1 MAAKLFERLAGTTFK
16 LRAVIGLAFTLILL
30 LSAGSL
36 VWLDHQGSLRLLQ
49 KQVDEQFDILVSGV
63 TSRVA
68 LQFDSA
74 GAVLDTLSMNPP
86 PMQDSQAAGATL
98 VRVLASL
105 ATTSPAALSIITGGA
120 DGRYVLV
127 QRLQPS
133 GQSMT
138 PSSGADAAAYS
149 IRTGEV
155 SHGKTSESETRV
167 DAHFIVLSQTPPVE
181 IGYDARQRP
190 WYILAMSKAEA
201 VTTPPYRFRDSG
213 RYGITISRRT
223 AADPARAFGIDIRL
237 DSLSDS
243 LRRGLVFEREHV
255 VIFAPDGALVGD
267 SGGLKLDGK
276 LGDNAPSFRA
286 GRERYALR
294 LDSALYAA
302 YRNGSDHHDVTLEVD
317 GEAIY
322 ANLATFKVNGT
333 SLVVASAVPAAVF
346 EDPAT
351 RLLLWSLLIQA
362 GIIAISFVLV
372 SLASLSISRP
382 IQVLASDVE
391 NIIEFR
397 FPDRLR
403 RPSRIR
409 EIQRLLAA
417 VDTLELTLRAFSKY
431 MPLQFVQTIV
441 DRGITPELGG
451 RRQPVI
457 VMFSDVEGFTG
468 IAETLTPDEL
478 MPQLS
483 RYFSEIS
490 DEILASGGT
499 IDKFIGDSVMAF
511 WPLPD
516 EEPKQVTL
524 VCNAVL
530 RASDRVDAINAV
542 FRAEGRPALP
552 TRFGLHA
559 GDAMIGSVGTPDRMN
574 YTALGHTVNVASRIE
589 QLNKTYGTRL
599 LVSAAI
605 RNRASPEVRFRYVD
619 AATVR
624 GTHVPFEVYE
634 LLPSGPRDSRVDRQ
648 DQAPITTLE
657 VPADHSEM

>member
-1 MAAKLFERLAGTTFK
+1 MAARLFERLAGATFK
-16 LRAVIGLAFTLILL
+16 LRAVIGFAFTLILL

-49 KQVDEQFDILVSGV
+49 KQVDQQFDILVSGV
-63 TSRVA
+63 TSQVA

-74 GAVLDTLSMNPP
+74 GAVLDTLAMNPP
-86 PMQDSQAAGATL
+86 PMGDPQAVGATL

-105 ATTSPAALSIITGGA
+105 AGTSPAALSIITGGA

-127 QRLQPS
+127 QRLQTS
-133 GQSMT
+133 AQHKT
-138 PSSGADAAAYS
+138 PTPNADPAAYS

-155 SHGKTSESETRV
+155 LNGRTSESETRL
-167 DAHFIVLSQTPPVE
+167 DAGFSVLSRSVPVE
-181 IGYDARQRP
+181 IDYDARERP
-190 WYILAMSKAEA
+190 WYTLAVPTPDA

-213 RYGITISRRT
+213 RYGITMSRRT
-223 AADPARAFGIDIRL
+223 AAEAARVFGIDVRL
-237 DSLSDS
+237 DSLSGS

-267 SGGLKLDGK
+267 SGGLRLDGK
-276 LGDNAPSFRA
+276 PGESEPPVRSGHEART
-286 GRERYALR
+286 LR
-294 LDSALYAA
+294 LDTALCAA
-302 YRNGSDHHDVTLEVD
+302 YRNDAGHHDVTLDVD

-322 ANLATFKVNGT
+322 ADLATIVVNGA
-333 SLVVASAVPAAVF
+333 SLVVASTVPAAVF
-346 EDPAT
+346 EAPAT

-362 GIIAISFVLV
+362 GIIATSFVLV

-397 FPDRLR
+397 FPDRFR

-409 EIQRLLAA
+409 EIQRLLSA
-417 VDTLELTLRAFSKY
+417 VDTLELTLRAFSRY
-431 MPLQFVQTIV
+431 MPLRFVQAIV
-441 DRGITPELGG
+441 DRGTAPQLGG

-468 IAETLTPDEL
+468 IAETLTPDAL

-490 DEILASGGT
+490 EEILASGGT

-511 WPLPD
+511 WPMPD
-516 EEPKQVTL
+516 EETARVTQV
-524 VCNAVL
+524 CAAML
-530 RASDRVDAINAV
+530 RASDRIDAINAV
-542 FRAEGRPALP
+542 FRAEGRPAMP

-605 RNRASPEVRFRYVD
+605 HDRAASAVRFRYVD

-624 GTHVPFEVYE
+624 GTHEPMDVYE
-634 LLPSGPRDSRVDRQ
+634 LLPAEARDGIAARQLASPSAEASG
-648 DQAPITTLE
+648 AG
-657 VPADHSEM
+657 

>member
-1 MAAKLFERLAGTTFK
+1 MAAKFVERLAGTTFR

-86 PMQDSQAAGATL
+86 PMGDPQAVGAVL

-105 ATTSPAALSIITGGA
+105 ATTSPAALSIITGSS

-133 GQSMT
+133 MRPRPQT
-138 PSSGADAAAYS
+138 PSSGADPATYS
-149 IRTGEV
+149 IRTGEI
-155 SHGKTSESETRV
+155 SKGRASESETRL
-167 DAHFIVLSQTPPVE
+167 DAGFSVLSQALPVE
-181 IGYDARQRP
+181 VDYDARDRP
-190 WYILAMSKAEA
+190 WYTLAVPTPDA

-213 RYGITISRRT
+213 RYGITMSRRT
-223 AADPARAFGIDIRL
+223 VADPARVFGIDIRL
-237 DSLSDS
+237 DSLSES

-276 LGDNAPSFRA
+276 LGDNAPDGGA
-286 GRERYALR
+286 GHERFALR
-294 LDSALYAA
+294 LDTALYAA
-302 YRNGSDHHDVTLEVD
+302 YRDGSDHRDVTLDVD

-322 ANLATFKVNGT
+322 ANIATFKVNGA

-403 RPSRIR
+403 RQSRIR

-431 MPLQFVQTIV
+431 MPLRFVQTIV
-441 DRGITPELGG
+441 DRGIAPELGG

-457 VMFSDVEGFTG
+457 VMFSDVEGFTS
-468 IAETLTPDEL
+468 IAETLAPDEL

-516 EEPKQVTL
+516 ERPEQVTL
-524 VCNAVL
+524 VCSAVL
-530 RASDRVDAINAV
+530 RASDRVDAINAI
-542 FRAEGRPALP
+542 FRDEGRPALP

-559 GDAMIGSVGTPDRMN
+559 GEAMIGSVGTPNRMN

-605 RNRASPEVRFRYVD
+605 RDRASPEVRLRYVD

-624 GTHVPFEVYE
+624 GTHEPLEVYE
-634 LLPSGPRDSRVDRQ
+634 LLPTEPRSGGVARQ
-648 DQAPITTLE
+648 TGTAPAHE
-657 VPADHSEM
+657 ASSAG